1 MKKHTT
7 KLTPKSIE
15 GSGLPTDYKKAIA
28 EYIWKD
34 ESVSKKRIIDV
45 HVYNIRQLF
54 GKRVIQSQKGNGY
67 RINKKL
73 IG

>member
-1 MKKHTT
+1 MPRKEFKIFQLLFSSPDKFFSKT
-7 KLTPKSIE
+7 E
-15 GSGLPTDYKKAIA
+15 IA